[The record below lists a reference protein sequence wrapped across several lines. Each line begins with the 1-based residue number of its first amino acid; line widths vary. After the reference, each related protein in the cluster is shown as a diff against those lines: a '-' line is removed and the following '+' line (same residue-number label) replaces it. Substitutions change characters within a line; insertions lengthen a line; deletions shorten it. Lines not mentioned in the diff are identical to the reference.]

1 MKLPWWPHLHYY
13 WIHLITNVNFFA
25 IFSFHNL
32 FQLSQSF
39 SIITIFFNYYNFFQ
53 LLQSFLI
60 ITIFFNNH
68 DLVQLLQ
75 FFSIITILFKNHNI
89 FNYHNLWYYFCENNS
104 KYKFHHLTHIFYRQN
119 MTKIFC
125 QFHKFLIYAF
135 YFEFFSFCV

>member
-53 LLQSFLI
+53 LLQFFSI
-60 ITIFFNNH
+60 ITIFFN
-68 DLVQLLQ
+68 
-75 FFSIITILFKNHNI
+75 
-89 FNYHNLWYYFCENNS
+89 YHNLFKFLLFYCNCDKRLLFYYKLDEF
-104 KYKFHHLTHIFYRQN
+104 YHLTRIFYRQR
-119 MTKIFC
+119 MTKVFC
-125 QFHKFLIYAF
+125 QFHKYLIYAF
-135 YFEFFSFCV
+135 YFEFFSFWTSIFFC